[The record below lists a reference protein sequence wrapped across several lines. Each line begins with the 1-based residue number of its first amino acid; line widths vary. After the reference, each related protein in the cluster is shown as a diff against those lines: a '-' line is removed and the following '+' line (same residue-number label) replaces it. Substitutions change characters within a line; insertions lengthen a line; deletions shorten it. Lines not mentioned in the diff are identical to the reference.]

1 MSGGR
6 FWDLAGAFAQS
17 ATVVLVGGAVALILG
32 AAAIIFALAR
42 AGKVGPALEKEL
54 WLRTFSWGL
63 IVPAIVVPVLIGPG
77 WAILAVGA
85 LGLLCYQE
93 YARATGLFREPAVS
107 AAVAAGV
114 LAITFAS
121 LDHWYG
127 FFVALFPLGVVVI
140 AIASIPQDRPEHYI
154 QRTALGVFGFLLFG
168 VGLGHLGFIANDP
181 LYRPV
186 ILMIVFAVAVSDV
199 SAFTT
204 GKLIG
209 GPKLLPATSPNK
221 TISGSLGALA
231 AATLFV
237 TLVAGAIYGPAL
249 ALWQRVLLGL
259 LIGACAQLGDLMLS
273 SIKRDLHIKD
283 MGTVI
288 PGHGGILDRFNSLLL
303 VSPAVFHFVH
313 YLVGFGE
320 TQPIRLISGP

>member
-6 FWDLAGAFAQS
+6 FWDLAGAFAQP
-17 ATVVLVGGAVALILG
+17 ATVVLVGGAVAVILG

-107 AAVAAGV
+107 AAVVAGV

-237 TLVAGAIYGPAL
+237 TLVVGAIYGPAL

-313 YLVGFGE
+313 YLIGFGE

>member
-1 MSGGR
+1 MSGSR
-6 FWDLAGAFAQS
+6 FWDLGAAFAHPVT
-17 ATVVLVGGAVALILG
+17 AVLVGGAVAVIV
-32 AAAIIFALAR
+32 AASLVIFVLAR
-42 AGKVGPALEKEL
+42 ARKVGPALEKEL
-54 WLRTFSWGL
+54 WLRTFSWAL
-63 IVPAIVVPVLIGPG
+63 IVPAIVVPVLVGPA
-77 WAILAVGA
+77 WTILAVGA

-107 AAVAAGV
+107 LAVVAGILVLVFAA
-114 LAITFAS
+114 

-140 AIASIPQDRPEHYI
+140 AIASIPQDKPEHYI
-154 QRTALGVFGFLLFG
+154 QRTALGVFAFLLFG

-199 SAFTT
+199 SAFTS

-231 AATLFV
+231 AATVFV
-237 TLVAGAIYGPAL
+237 ALTAGAIYGDAL
-249 ALWQRVLLGL
+249 ALWQRALLGL

-283 MGTVI
+283 MGAVI
-288 PGHGGILDRFNSLLL
+288 PGHGGVLDRFNSLLL
-303 VSPAVFHFVH
+303 VSPAVFHYVH
-313 YLVGFGE
+313 YLIGFGE
-320 TQPIRLISGP
+320 AQPIRLITGS